1 MIVRHCGDETEHA
14 AHGWE
19 LPGGD
24 RFSCVGTDAAGAE
37 IARRSRF
44 RGARV
49 ELAPAPIVWGETMC
63 QRKRCVDPAQAAIDG
78 VPYCIAHAD
87 EEIDRLVAIELGGVE
102 MLDKLPGLDE

>member
-1 MIVRHCGDETEHA
+1 MSVKHCGDETEHA
-14 AHGWE
+14 AHEWE
-19 LPGGD
+19 LPDGD
-24 RFSCVGTDAAGAE
+24 RFSCIGTDAAGAE

-44 RGARV
+44 RGSRV
-49 ELAPAPIVWGETMC
+49 ELAPAPIEWGSTMC
-63 QRKRCVDPAQAAIDG
+63 RRKRCVEIAQAAIDG